1 MLYSIPLPVISCS
14 QLSTW
19 LQFPYGFHMPQ
30 CLPLPFMVSNLRSK
44 TYCHSCLSSKLGS
57 IQKPVLQAATD
68 RVEHVTLFLPSW
80 RRELRI
86 GCFTPTTWERVV
98 QGQADMPQ
106 NFLLF
111 WVGLLFLTTF
121 FPKIL
126 FLHNLHRLWGSDL
139 ELRDQKSHPL
149 STEPRPK
156 CGFLIECSL
165 GCCSSS
171 AHFQSSHKSHF
182 SQVCIH
188 NNVSVRKQGLEL
200 HSLPSF
206 WHHVTL
212 MGTFECLDHP
222 QKLFSSVLALHLLPQ
237 L

>member
-1 MLYSIPLPVISCS
+1 
-14 QLSTW
+14 
-19 LQFPYGFHMPQ
+19 
-30 CLPLPFMVSNLRSK
+30 MVF
-44 TYCHSCLSSKLGS
+44 TCHSAFHCLSWFPTWDPKHTAIPAWAPKLGS

-126 FLHNLHRLWGSDL
+126 FLRNLHRLWGSDL

-165 GCCSSS
+165 SCCSSS
-171 AHFQSSHKSHF
+171 AHFQSSHKVILVKSVFTIMFLWGNRAWSFIVCHHSDVMSHSWALLNVLITHKSF
-182 SQVCIH
+182 SPLC
-188 NNVSVRKQGLEL
+188 
-200 HSLPSF
+200 
-206 WHHVTL
+206 
-212 MGTFECLDHP
+212 
-222 QKLFSSVLALHLLPQ
+222 
-237 L
+237 